1 MFHHAYKSIP
11 WSHNTHFSLKAQRDP
26 DEEAD
31 YMVFEQL
38 MAEAAAKKGKDDK
51 KNKKSKKED
60 SNHPFD
66 SHENLGKTA
75 ETSRA

>member
-1 MFHHAYKSIP
+1 
-11 WSHNTHFSLKAQRDP
+11 LKAQRDQ

-38 MAEAAAKKGKDDK
+38 MAEAAVKKGKDDK
-51 KNKKSKKED
+51 KSKAKKEG
-60 SNHPFD
+60 SHLPSG

-75 ETSRA
+75 EAPRV